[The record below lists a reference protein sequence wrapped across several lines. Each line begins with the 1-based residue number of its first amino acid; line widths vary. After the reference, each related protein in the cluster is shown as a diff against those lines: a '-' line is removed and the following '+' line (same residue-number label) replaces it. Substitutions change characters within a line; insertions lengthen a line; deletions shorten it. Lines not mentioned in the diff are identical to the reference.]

1 MSPELKG
8 RVLIMSI
15 SIYHAKD
22 EYFRA
27 SNKKMCEFRV
37 LEVMISQVGC
47 FREIWMSPI
56 SIPIWNTP

>member
-22 EYFRA
+22 EYLLTI
-27 SNKKMCEFRV
+27 NEKMCKFNI
-37 LEVMISQVGC
+37 LEVIASLLKC
-47 FREIWMSPI
+47 FREICMSPI